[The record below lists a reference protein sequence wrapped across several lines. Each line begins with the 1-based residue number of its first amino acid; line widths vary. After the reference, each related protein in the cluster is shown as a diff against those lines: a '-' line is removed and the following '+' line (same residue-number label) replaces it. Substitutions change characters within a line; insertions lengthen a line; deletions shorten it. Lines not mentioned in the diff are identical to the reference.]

1 MNIKI
6 IGEGYPIVMLHGWAM
21 NLKIFEPF
29 VGLFNIKKYKFILIN
44 LPDMHDE
51 MIWDEVIEEIDGSLK
66 KISIKEFDLF
76 GWSLGG
82 QIAIDIYLK
91 NKKLVNQLYL
101 VATTPQFVNSEQWKL
116 GLEKNIFENF
126 STGILSDSKKTL
138 NKFFNLQLI
147 GQENKKDLLNFL
159 DSNVSKEK
167 VNISSLHN
175 YLKHM
180 AMKNYNNA
188 LEQISCQVNLI
199 SGKKDKI
206 VPIESQYELLK
217 MIKNK
222 RHLFIDEASHI
233 PFLSHAVHCKS
244 FMMRNYE

>member
-29 VGLFNIKKYKFILIN
+29 VELFNIKKYKFILIN

-126 STGILSDSKKTL
+126 QKKH
-138 NKFFNLQLI
+138 LI
-147 GQENKKDLLNFL
+147 NFL
-159 DSNVSKEK
+159 IFN
-167 VNISSLHN
+167 
-175 YLKHM
+175 
-180 AMKNYNNA
+180 
-188 LEQISCQVNLI
+188 
-199 SGKKDKI
+199 
-206 VPIESQYELLK
+206 
-217 MIKNK
+217 
-222 RHLFIDEASHI
+222 
-233 PFLSHAVHCKS
+233 
-244 FMMRNYE
+244 